1 MSRTPADFARL
12 PAISTLLADPALAGL
27 PHALAARAAREVVAE
42 LRAGIRAGEPLPDDI
57 PARVRARV
65 EALRAPVLRR
75 VVNATGIVL
84 HTNLGRSP
92 LAPEAAGAI
101 AEVARGYS
109 NVELDLDSGARGER
123 LVPVRDRLRELTGA
137 EDALVVN
144 NNAAAVLLAVTALAR
159 GGEVITSRGELVE
172 IGGSFRVPDVLRQ
185 GGARLVGV
193 GTTNRTRARD
203 YAAAISE
210 DTRILLRVHPSNYRI
225 VGFTERPPRPELVAL
240 ARERGIPLV
249 EDLGSGLLGPAP
261 RAMTEAEALDESV
274 ERAVAEGA
282 DLVCFSGDKLLGG
295 PQAGI
300 VVGRA
305 ALVGE
310 LRRHPLY
317 RALRVDKLILA
328 ALEATL
334 RVFAE
339 GRLPP
344 CRALLDREPE
354 ALRAVAER
362 LAAAAPGG
370 RVEPAESFTGGGAL
384 PARPLPTHV
393 AAWPLPDPEAAA
405 RALRQRRPPVLAR
418 VARGALIIDP
428 RTLLPGDEAELTAA
442 LVAVL
447 GGAEPGAGD

>member
-203 YAAAISE
+203 YAAAIGE